1 MQSVDPAVADAT
13 LHAGA
18 GNYLSED
25 DVTSMKIEKLA
36 DGREAYVYEVYAPY
50 AQHGGHILASF
61 TVKVGPRSHCLHPPH
76 WLVIDAKDLDDWA
89 CEEIDLEVSRQA
101 KCLWSRGFWWLA
113 LAERQ
118 GGIL

>member
-61 TVKVGPRSHCLHPPH
+61 TVKVGPGRTACTLLIGLLMQRILFLRLARRQCLM
-76 WLVIDAKDLDDWA
+76 
-89 CEEIDLEVSRQA
+89 
-101 KCLWSRGFWWLA
+101 LWSRGSSWF
-113 LAERQ
+113 AERKE
-118 GGIL
+118 GIL